1 MDIQDHDGLGIS
13 GSVVLTSQ
21 LAFIVIIHLHY
32 TMKRNNILP
41 RPRHN
46 LNNYNNYVE
55 LGK

>member
-13 GSVVLTSQ
+13 GSVVLTIQ

-41 RPRHN
+41 GPRHN
-46 LNNYNNYVE
+46 LDNY
-55 LGK
+55 K